1 MRLTRTKLGPL
12 QCTCVDADMTG
23 AKPSQVVVLCHGVNA
38 PGDDLVGVGEELL
51 QLAPQLA
58 KTTRFYFPAGLHDS
72 AKFGMPGGRAWWE
85 IDWALFAQMMNT
97 GDYAPMH
104 QAHPPGLDQARAAL
118 EACLADIFK
127 ETGLDASRLALGG
140 FSQGAML
147 ATDTVLR
154 MKSNPAA
161 LVAFSG
167 SPLCENEWR
176 ELAPAHKGLR
186 VLQSHGRQDPVLPFE
201 GGEKLRDLLAQSGAN
216 VEFVPFNGQHGIAF
230 EVIQKLAQ
238 LLEREGAK

>member
-1 MRLTRTKLGPL
+1 MRMTRTKLGPL

-23 AKPSQVVVLCHGVNA
+23 ARPKQVVVLCHGVNA
-38 PGDDLVGVGEELL
+38 PGDDLVGIGEELL

-72 AKFGMPGGRAWWE
+72 AEFGMPGGRAWWE
-85 IDWALFAQMMNT
+85 IDWAMFAQMMNT

-104 QAHPPGLDQARAAL
+104 KAHPPGLDKARAAL

-127 ETGLDASRLALGG
+127 ETGLDASRFVLGG

-154 MKSNPAA
+154 MKGNPAA

-167 SPLCENEWR
+167 SPLCEDEWR
-176 ELAPAHKGLR
+176 ELAGARKGLR
-186 VLQSHGRQDPVLPFE
+186 VLQSHGRQDPVLPFA
-201 GGEKLRDLLAQSGAN
+201 GGEKLRDLLAEGGAK
-216 VEFVPFNGQHGIAF
+216 VDFIPFNGEHGIAF
-230 EVIQKLAQ
+230 EVIQKLAALVGQ
-238 LLEREGAK
+238 TG

>member
-23 AKPSQVVVLCHGVNA
+23 AKPSLVMVLCHGVNA
-38 PGDDLVGVGEELL
+38 PGDDLVGIGEELL

-72 AKFGMPGGRAWWE
+72 AEFGMPGGRAWWE
-85 IDWALFAQMMNT
+85 IDWAMFAQMMNS
-97 GDYAPMH
+97 GDYSPMH
-104 QAHPPGLDQARAAL
+104 RAHPPGLDKARAAL
-118 EACLADIFK
+118 EACLADIFS
-127 ETGLDASRLALGG
+127 ETGLDASRLVLGG

-161 LVAFSG
+161 LAVLSG
-167 SPLCENEWR
+167 SMLCQAEWQT
-176 ELAPAHKGLR
+176 LAPNHKGLN

-201 GGEKLRDLLAQSGAN
+201 GGVKLRDLLKDSGAN
-216 VEFVPFNGQHGIAF
+216 IEFIPFNGEHGIAF
-230 EVIQKLAQ
+230 EVIQTLAG
-238 LLEREGAK
+238 LLTVV